1 MAKQEGWHCAFRVS
15 SVQDRCQTTAQGDAE
30 KTSCKQVSICCGW
43 AKGSRPVRNKDQKC
57 SRRCWRIKSAREPGR
72 VVAVG
77 QCQAILQVVE
87 GQHDHSEPFLSGFK
101 GLQTEIAQSQGIFQV
116 SVIDL
121 NGLITNDKFC
131 MVRTGKLKL
140 NHWRL
145 PLKRRIG
152 VAGEKGYSATTDNG
166 VRRKP

>member
-1 MAKQEGWHCAFRVS
+1 VLETVLADKVW
-15 SVQDRCQTTAQGDAE
+15 QG
-30 KTSCKQVSICCGW
+30 SL
-43 AKGSRPVRNKDQKC
+43 
-57 SRRCWRIKSAREPGR
+57 GR

-77 QCQAILQVVE
+77 QGQAILQVVE
-87 GQHDHSEPFLSGFK
+87 GQHDHGEPFLSGFK

-116 SVIDL
+116 SVINL

-152 VAGEKGYSATTDNG
+152 VAGEKVYSAQQITECGGKHETPVEDPARGEGIPGWAEAMGSSLPSDPGNCSIG
-166 VRRKP
+166 RREAADSDPGGEPCE